1 MSLFTRP
8 SEWRLPSVKRSEV
21 DLRIVPLGFLSL
33 ITMGTVLLVLP
44 WAHRSGHSLGF
55 IDAFFVATSA
65 TCVTGLSPVD
75 ISATFNLFG
84 QIVLLALIQLG
95 GLGIFTGTILLAL
108 LGNGRLSVPDE
119 QAIQGTV
126 GKLRQARPLD
136 VFIYSCVLVFLF
148 ELAGTVIFFLFST
161 ELTPS
166 QSVWQN
172 LWESLF
178 HSVSS
183 FCNAGISI
191 YPEGMARW
199 KNNPAVLFLVMLL
212 VICGGIGLMTF
223 INLRYYYF
231 WRKDRRRRGYL
242 TLQTRLVLLTT
253 GVLLVAGTILTLSF
267 EQDNTLRGVKG
278 WDNLWYSLFHSTMT
292 RTAGFNVVDISGM
305 KAPTLLG
312 TLLLMFIGGS
322 PGSMAGGIKTVTFI
336 ILILTAWNALRR
348 REEIQIFGRQIP
360 RKVVGTAIMITLLAF
375 AFVIVGVGLL
385 MISENNH
392 SSLLTPQHW
401 LGLVFEAI
409 SAFGTVGLSTGA
421 TPLLTTAGKY
431 IIIALMFVGR
441 VGPLVLSVYLTRP
454 ANLHHVRFPK
464 EELSLG

>member
-1 MSLFTRP
+1 MSVFSRP
-8 SEWRLPSVKRSEV
+8 SEWRLPVIKRNEV
-21 DLRIVPLGFLSL
+21 DLRIVPLGFLTL
-33 ITMGTVLLVLP
+33 IVVGTVLLVLP
-44 WAHRSGHSLGF
+44 WAHQKGHSLGF

-75 ISATFNLFG
+75 VSATFSFFG
-84 QIVLLALIQLG
+84 QTVLLALIQLG

-108 LGNGRLSVPDE
+108 LGNSRLSVSDE
-119 QAIQGTV
+119 QTIQATV
-126 GKLRQARPLD
+126 GKLREARPLD

-148 ELAGTVIFFLFST
+148 ELAGAVILFLFST
-161 ELTPS
+161 EFSPT

-178 HSVSS
+178 HSVSA

-199 KNNPAVLFLVMLL
+199 KTHPAVLFLIMLL
-212 VICGGIGLMTF
+212 VIAGGIGLMTF
-223 INLRYYYF
+223 INLRFFYF

-253 GVLLVAGTILTLSF
+253 FFLLVAGTILSLSF
-267 EQDNTLRGVKG
+267 EQENTLKGVQG
-278 WDNLWYSLFHSTMT
+278 WDNLWFSLFHSTMT

-305 KAPTLLG
+305 NPPTLLG

-348 REEIQIFGRQIP
+348 REEIQFFGRRIP
-360 RKVVGTAIMITLLAF
+360 KKMIGIAIMIALLAF
-375 AFVIVGVGLL
+375 AFVVIGVGLL
-385 MISENNH
+385 MITENNQG
-392 SSLLTPQHW
+392 SLHTPQHW

-409 SAFGTVGLSTGA
+409 SAFGTVGLSTGV
-421 TPLLTTAGKY
+421 TPLLTMTGKC

-441 VGPLVLSVYLTRP
+441 VGPLVLSVYLARP
-454 ANLHHVRFPK
+454 ANLQHVRFPK